1 MGSFVA
7 ADHHNFPPFR
17 PPVLTGGKKKER
29 CWRDED
35 QSRRDDVQRG
45 FYGLFFFFIWGKFA
59 RSAPERDD

>member
-17 PPVLTGGKKKER
+17 PPVLTGGKKKKR

-35 QSRRDDVQRG
+35 QSRCDDVQRG
-45 FYGLFFFFIWGKFA
+45 FYGLFFFFI
-59 RSAPERDD
+59 